1 MSRPFDKNLWA
12 RQGAW
17 YEPELPRRPFA
28 EHANHVQYM
37 PWLVRRS
44 WLSRLRALHRG

>member
-1 MSRPFDKNLWA
+1 MSRPFDTSLWA

-44 WLSRLRALHRG
+44 WLSRLRALRRG